1 MTNLVAPRRGRGSDK
16 RDRLVAAAA
25 QLLLDQG
32 IERTTLADIA
42 AAANVPL
49 GNVYY
54 YFKTKDDVVAAVVAS
69 RIGQAQATLHEIEA
83 KHRTPKARLKALV
96 RQFTSHGDQIA
107 ETGCPMG
114 TLCSEL
120 GKRSEV
126 DLSQGE
132 LMKIPLDWAEHE
144 FRLLGRAD
152 ARGLA
157 EQLMAVYEGSALLAN
172 VLHDPS
178 ILRGASRRLL
188 AWIDSL

>member
-1 MTNLVAPRRGRGSDK
+1 MTNSAAPTRHRGADK
-16 RDRLVAAAA
+16 RDRLIAAAT

-32 IERTTLADIA
+32 IERTTLAHIA
-42 AAANVPL
+42 ASADVPL

-69 RIGQAQATLHEIEA
+69 HIAQAKATLHEIET

-120 GKRSEV
+120 GKRPDT
-126 DLSQGE
+126 DLAQAE
-132 LMKIPLDWAEHE
+132 LMRIPLAWAEHE
-144 FRLLGRAD
+144 FRSLGRSD
-152 ARGLA
+152 ARELA
-157 EQLMAVYEGSALLAN
+157 QQFMAVYEGSALLAN
-172 VLHDPS
+172 TLRDPT
-178 ILRGASRRLL
+178 ILRGASRRLI
-188 AWIDSL
+188 AWIESL